1 MQLPKTIEVNGIR
14 VLLTRQLAEA
24 YGTERQIISNNYTRN
39 KKRYVEGK
47 HVIILSGDYLKEFKA
62 SHQID
67 DNLKYAHTLYLWTE
81 KGALL
86 HAKSLNTDKAWEV
99 YDYLVDFYFRAKE
112 EPKPVPVETVP
123 VVSRKDN
130 KKLPQIDDPIRALK
144 LLLQVAE
151 DNGIG
156 VSSYPFKTFE
166 SVLKNGNIGIRTGVT
181 VEKACY
187 ELAWELSHAFIHYR
201 NGNLI
206 KSPLS
211 KDYNEQAT
219 RSAELILKILN
230 VKMSQL

>member
-1 MQLPKTIEVNGIR
+1 MQLPRTIEVNGIR

-112 EPKPVPVETVP
+112 KRPEKKEIVPVPAKTVEQVKEGYDIAP
-123 VVSRKDN
+123 LFREVLEMLPLEALDEMEKAFRIGHSKAI
-130 KKLPQIDDPIRALK
+130 KKA
-144 LLLQVAE
+144 A
-151 DNGIG
+151 
-156 VSSYPFKTFE
+156 T
-166 SVLKNGNIGIRTGVT
+166 SVLA
-181 VEKACY
+181 EKMK
-187 ELAWELSHAFIHYR
+187 R
-201 NGNLI
+201 
-206 KSPLS
+206 
-211 KDYNEQAT
+211 
-219 RSAELILKILN
+219 
-230 VKMSQL
+230 QLM

>member
-123 VVSRKDN
+123 VVSRQGD
-130 KKLPQIDDPIRALK
+130 KKLPQIDNPIGVLK

-187 ELAWELSHAFIHYR
+187 ELTWELSHAFIHYR
-201 NGNLI
+201 NGDLI

>member
-1 MQLPKTIEVNGIR
+1 MQLPKTVEIKGIKVLTTKQIADAYGVTKDKIIYNFNYNKDRYILGKHYIEVSGEELR
-14 VLLTRQLAEA
+14 RL
-24 YGTERQIISNNYTRN
+24 
-39 KKRYVEGK
+39 KRTCE
-47 HVIILSGDYLKEFKA
+47 IQSSF
-62 SHQID
+62 
-67 DNLKYAHTLYLWTE
+67 KYAKLLYLWTE

-201 NGNLI
+201 NGDLI